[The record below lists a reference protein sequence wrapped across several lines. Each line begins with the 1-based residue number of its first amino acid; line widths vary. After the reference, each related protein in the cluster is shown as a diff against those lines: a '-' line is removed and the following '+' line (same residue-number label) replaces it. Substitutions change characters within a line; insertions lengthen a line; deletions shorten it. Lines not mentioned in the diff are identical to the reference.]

1 MFRGANEFG
10 LAGARHIFHLP
21 GKPVEARVNPLQAF
35 VVSVRPLVLI
45 LKTFIVFHGAR
56 IGWQRRICHGVFTVI
71 PVLLVNDFCFSLQP
85 FPLISHLLSAKTGLG
100 DTVPFSYKKGHGL
113 QLALDLNGIITLN
126 MTEQPLPLDQ
136 QEHRAIV
143 GICILAAFADAMQ
156 SEDERARIQQI
167 VNGFSGDGLDVA
179 TVYQDVLGG
188 KLPLATAA
196 SRLQTPSA
204 RALAYEMAVCV
215 CNADGVVNDAE
226 RKFLA
231 DLHQA
236 LRLDASATDEHQ
248 QTAQALATQ
257 TPVIAAPPILDVNR
271 DAELD
276 KMILNAAILN
286 GALEIMPHTLATM
299 AIVPLQMRLVYRV
312 GKAYGYE
319 LERGHIKDFL
329 ATVGVGLTSQVVEGF
344 TRQLIGGFSRR
355 LAGRFLGGLVGQAA
369 GSAVA
374 FASTYALGQVA
385 RRYYAS
391 GRTLSAAQ
399 LKDVFS
405 AMLANGRSLQCRYS
419 GDILHRSRQ
428 VNVTE
433 LLPLARNM

>member
-1 MFRGANEFG
+1 
-10 LAGARHIFHLP
+10 
-21 GKPVEARVNPLQAF
+21 
-35 VVSVRPLVLI
+35 
-45 LKTFIVFHGAR
+45 
-56 IGWQRRICHGVFTVI
+56 
-71 PVLLVNDFCFSLQP
+71 
-85 FPLISHLLSAKTGLG
+85 
-100 DTVPFSYKKGHGL
+100 
-113 QLALDLNGIITLN
+113 
-126 MTEQPLPLDQ
+126 MTEDAQPMDQ

-143 GICILAAFADAMQ
+143 GICVLAAFADGTQ
-156 SEDERARIQQI
+156 GDDERARIQQI
-167 VNGFSGDGLDVA
+167 VNGFSSDGLDLA

-188 KLPLATAA
+188 KFPLATAA
-196 SRLQTPSA
+196 GRLQTPSA

-226 RKFLA
+226 TKFLA

-236 LRLDASATDEHQ
+236 LRLDAAATNEHQ
-248 QTAQALATQ
+248 QTAEALAAQ
-257 TPVIAAPPILDVNR
+257 PPAVSAPPIPDANR

-312 GKAYGYE
+312 GKVYGYE

-344 TRQLIGGFSRR
+344 TLQLIGSFSRR
-355 LAGRFLGGLVGQAA
+355 LTGGLLGGLMGQAA

-385 RRYYAS
+385 RKYYAS
-391 GRTLSAAQ
+391 GRSLSAAQ

-405 AMLANGRSLQCRYS
+405 EMLANGRSLQSRYS
-419 GDILHRSRQ
+419 GDIVQRARQ

-433 LLPLARNM
+433 LLPLARSM

>member
-1 MFRGANEFG
+1 
-10 LAGARHIFHLP
+10 
-21 GKPVEARVNPLQAF
+21 
-35 VVSVRPLVLI
+35 
-45 LKTFIVFHGAR
+45 
-56 IGWQRRICHGVFTVI
+56 
-71 PVLLVNDFCFSLQP
+71 
-85 FPLISHLLSAKTGLG
+85 
-100 DTVPFSYKKGHGL
+100 
-113 QLALDLNGIITLN
+113 
-126 MTEQPLPLDQ
+126 MTAEPLPIDQ
-136 QEHRAIV
+136 QEHQAIV
-143 GICILAAFADAMQ
+143 GICVLAAFADGMQ
-156 SEDERARIQQI
+156 GEDERARIQQI
-167 VNGFSGDGLDVA
+167 VNGFSGEGLDVA

-196 SRLQTPSA
+196 GQLQTPSA

-226 RKFLA
+226 KKFLA

-236 LRLDASATDEHQ
+236 LQLDASATDQHQ
-248 QTAQALATQ
+248 QTAQALAAQ
-257 TPVIAAPPILDVNR
+257 PPVIAAPPIPDANR

-299 AIVPLQMRLVYRV
+299 AIVPLQMRLVYRI

-344 TRQLIGGFSRR
+344 TRQLVGGFARR
-355 LAGRFLGGLVGQAA
+355 LTGGLLGGLVGQAT
-369 GSAVA
+369 GSAFA

-385 RRYYAS
+385 RKYYAS

-399 LKDVFS
+399 LKGVFS
-405 AMLANGRSLQCRYS
+405 EMLANGRSMQGRYS
-419 GDILHRSRQ
+419 GDILQQARQ

-433 LLPLARNM
+433 LMPLMRNN

>member
-1 MFRGANEFG
+1 M
-10 LAGARHIFHLP
+10 
-21 GKPVEARVNPLQAF
+21 
-35 VVSVRPLVLI
+35 
-45 LKTFIVFHGAR
+45 T
-56 IGWQRRICHGVFTVI
+56 
-71 PVLLVNDFCFSLQP
+71 
-85 FPLISHLLSAKTGLG
+85 
-100 DTVPFSYKKGHGL
+100 
-113 QLALDLNGIITLN
+113 
-126 MTEQPLPLDQ
+126 TEQLPIHQ

-143 GICILAAFADAMQ
+143 GICVLAAFADGTQ
-156 SEDERARIQQI
+156 GEDERTRIQQI
-167 VNGFSGDGLDVA
+167 VSGFSGEGLDVA
-179 TVYQDVLGG
+179 TVYQDVLEG
-188 KLPLATAA
+188 KFTLATAA
-196 SRLQTPSA
+196 GGLQTPSA

-215 CNADGVVNDAE
+215 CNADGVTNDAE
-226 RKFLA
+226 KKFLA

-236 LRLDASATDEHQ
+236 LQLDAAATDQHQ
-248 QTAQALATQ
+248 QTAQALAVL
-257 TPVIAAPPILDVNR
+257 PPAIAAPPIADANR

-276 KMILNAAILN
+276 RMILNAAILN

-329 ATVGVGLTSQVVEGF
+329 ATVGVCLTSQVVEGF
-344 TRQLIGGFSRR
+344 TRQLIGGFARR
-355 LAGRFLGGLVGQAA
+355 LTGGLLGGLMGQAA

-385 RRYYAS
+385 RKYYAS
-391 GRTLSAAQ
+391 GRTLSTAQ

-405 AMLANGRSLQCRYS
+405 EMLANGRSLQTRYS
-419 GDILHRSRQ
+419 GDILQRSRQ